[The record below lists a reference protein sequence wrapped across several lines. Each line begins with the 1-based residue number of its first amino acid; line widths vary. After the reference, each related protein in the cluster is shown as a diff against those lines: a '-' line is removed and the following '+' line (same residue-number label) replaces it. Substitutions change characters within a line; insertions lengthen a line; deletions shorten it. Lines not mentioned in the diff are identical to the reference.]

1 MNYNFEANI
10 KDILH
15 NKNDTYIEYMHIL
28 NEALNEIKKK
38 KYITINY
45 NYIIAYYEL

>member
-1 MNYNFEANI
+1 MNYNSE
-10 KDILH
+10 KQILEIVN
-15 NKNDTYIEYMHIL
+15 NKNDTYIEYKHIL